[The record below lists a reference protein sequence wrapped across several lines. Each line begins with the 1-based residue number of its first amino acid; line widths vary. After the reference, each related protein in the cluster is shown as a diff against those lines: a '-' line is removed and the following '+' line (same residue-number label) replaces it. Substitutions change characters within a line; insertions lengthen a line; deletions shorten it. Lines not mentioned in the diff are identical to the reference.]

1 MMKRHSRL
9 LMRGALLVV
18 AGVLLGGL
26 AANRARAE
34 DGKPLYEKNCVMCHG
49 AGGKGDGPAGKMLK
63 PPPGDLATVLKG
75 TSDADIAK
83 VIKEGGKAVGKAA
96 SMPAYG
102 SKLSDDQIQSVV
114 QYIKGLSSK

>member
-1 MMKRHSRL
+1 MNRL
-9 LMRGALLVV
+9 FAKGALVV
-18 AGVLLGGL
+18 AAGVLLTGAGVSS
-26 AANRARAE
+26 ARGD

-75 TSDADIAK
+75 KDDADIAK

-96 SMPAYG
+96 SMPSYG

-114 QYIKGLSSK
+114 QYIKGLK